1 MRFRA
6 IEASCN
12 PNLLS
17 LWMTRSYLAKLL
29 GNKADASYFCRRCA
43 ELAEEFQVIIVCIAL
58 HEGVVVG

>member
-1 MRFRA
+1 
-6 IEASCN
+6 
-12 PNLLS
+12 
-17 LWMTRSYLAKLL
+17 MTRSYLAKLL